1 MIDSQTEESV
11 HVSVCACE
19 VASSCPTLCY
29 LWTAAHF
36 SSSVHGDSKGK
47 NTGVG
52 CRASSRESSSPR
64 DGNCISYVLCIG
76 WQVLY
81 HQCHMGTCVSVRN
94 LLEEKQ
100 IKVLD
105 SLSITLIRS
114 FIQQMFI
121 DHLLCTPADGEGQG
135 SLACCSPWGHRV

>member
-29 LWTAAHF
+29 VWTAARF

-52 CRASSRESSSPR
+52 CRALLQA
-64 DGNCISYVLCIG
+64 IFLTQG
-76 WQVLY
+76 WKL
-81 HQCHMGTCVSVRN
+81 
-94 LLEEKQ
+94 
-100 IKVLD
+100 
-105 SLSITLIRS
+105 
-114 FIQQMFI
+114 
-121 DHLLCTPADGEGQG
+121 HLLRPLYWLVG
-135 SLACCSPWGHRV
+135 SLPLVPHGNMCQCKKFIGGKAD